1 MIVYSSIG
9 CIYMYLMLKWP
20 EVDAL
25 IFKTP
30 SNVDFNIFTAPTPDS
45 SIIYINI
52 HMHILIKKILK
63 MKDNQE

>member
-1 MIVYSSIG
+1 MR
-9 CIYMYLMLKWP
+9 IYMYLMLKLP

-25 IFKTP
+25 IFKTS

-45 SIIYINI
+45 SITYINI

-63 MKDNQE
+63 MKDNQM

>member
-1 MIVYSSIG
+1 MR
-9 CIYMYLMLKWP
+9 IYMYLMLKWP

-25 IFKTP
+25 IFK

-45 SIIYINI
+45 SITYINI

-63 MKDNQE
+63 MKDNQM